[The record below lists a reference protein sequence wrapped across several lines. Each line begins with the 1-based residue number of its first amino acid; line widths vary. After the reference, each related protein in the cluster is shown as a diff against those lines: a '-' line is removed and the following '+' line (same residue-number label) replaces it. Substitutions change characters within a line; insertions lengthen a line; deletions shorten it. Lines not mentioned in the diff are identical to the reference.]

1 MKIKLSKDHAIA
13 GKIETADTIVD
24 IHQGV
29 ALDLIKRGI
38 AETLSKPKPKAKKES
53 YDGLC
58 RWR

>member
-1 MKIKLSKDHAIA
+1 MKIKLSKDHSVK

-38 AETLSKPKPKAKKES
+38 AESISKPKPKAKKE
-53 YDGLC
+53 G
-58 RWR
+58 